1 MSARLR
7 MMQRKSIHEPKR
19 LREDK
24 QQLSRMLAIQP
35 ESRTCSPLGSLPATQ
50 IVSRPSA
57 CRPTLVEE
65 HASHNPDRLPVQ
77 QLIVKLNV
85 RKRKVE
91 ENIPST
97 RLTRSQAKKNN
108 ETVRVQATVPA
119 PTAIMAST
127 ETQIVNE
134 PRAKRQKPNNAR
146 VLPQVRSKGK
156 AGTKDTT
163 EPTLNA
169 ANLVKTSP
177 RKAATTTKRSKP
189 GGHQRQALAEKPS
202 DSHKKDMTN
211 LTVITSSRP
220 LVGGVNAQHADAGSS
235 SNATGPRK
243 PAMASKTTKGNNQMV
258 TRNIKATGQVPRVS

>member
-19 LREDK
+19 LIEDK
-24 QQLSRMLAIQP
+24 QQLSRMSAIQP
-35 ESRTCSPLGSLPATQ
+35 RSRTCSPLDSLPATQ

-65 HASHNPDRLPVQ
+65 HASRNPDRLPVQ

-97 RLTRSQAKKNN
+97 RVTRSQAKKNN

-119 PTAIMAST
+119 LTAIMAST

-146 VLPQVRSKGK
+146 GLPQVRAKGK
-156 AGTKDTT
+156 EGAKDTT
-163 EPTLNA
+163 EPAPNA

-177 RKAATTTKRSKP
+177 RKAAITTKRSKP
-189 GGHQRQALAEKPS
+189 GGHQRQALTEKPL

-211 LTVITSSRP
+211 STAITSSRP
-220 LVGGVNAQHADAGSS
+220 PVGSINAQYADAGSS
-235 SNATGPRK
+235 SKATSPRK
-243 PAMASKTTKGNNQMV
+243 LAMASKTTKGNNPMV
-258 TRNIKATGQVPRVS
+258 KRNIKATGQVPRVS